1 MKKRLS
7 AIVMALVMAMSLL
20 PVSALADV
28 QEDTLKPADKYYTYA
43 GTETTANEADI
54 TLSKTAERAVD
65 EAGNVLPGVYNVT
78 LTATAKEK
86 VTPVPTEVVFVLDG
100 SGSMNFCT
108 DSEGY
113 ISHQHND
120 DWFDPRNCHYDSKTE
135 TCDVLK
141 KYAHVH
147 TWDKNNVA
155 YCSLVKN
162 GSRTSRWVYATQAIA
177 DMAGNL
183 GTENI
188 SCEYVLYQDGVG
200 GRVGGLIF
208 GGYMFIPRTL
218 VSEFGLQSVAQ
229 PSLPDRLCCQLRM

>member
-28 QEDTLKPADKYYTYA
+28 REDTLKPADKYYTYA
-43 GTETTANEADI
+43 GTETTANAADI

-78 LTATAKEK
+78 LTATAKEE

-120 DWFDPRNCHYDSKTE
+120 PRYCHYDFKTE
-135 TCDVLK
+135 TCNVLK
-141 KYAHVH
+141 KMPMYIHG
-147 TWDKNNVA
+147 TRIM
-155 YCSLVKN
+155 LP
-162 GSRTSRWVYATQAIA
+162 IA
-177 DMAGNL
+177 AW
-183 GTENI
+183 
-188 SCEYVLYQDGVG
+188 
-200 GRVGGLIF
+200 
-208 GGYMFIPRTL
+208 
-218 VSEFGLQSVAQ
+218 
-229 PSLPDRLCCQLRM
+229 